1 MKFGDTEI
9 LKDKEYVKLLK
20 VGCRNDN
27 ESYCVIGSGKTKYYN
42 DYEDALEEFN
52 YRWIKKESEDK

>member
-20 VGCRNDN
+20 VRCGNDN
-27 ESYCVIGSGKTKYYN
+27 ESYCVIGWLFHPYN
-42 DYEDALEEFN
+42 PIDTPLSATCTHIDTT
-52 YRWIKKESEDK
+52 I